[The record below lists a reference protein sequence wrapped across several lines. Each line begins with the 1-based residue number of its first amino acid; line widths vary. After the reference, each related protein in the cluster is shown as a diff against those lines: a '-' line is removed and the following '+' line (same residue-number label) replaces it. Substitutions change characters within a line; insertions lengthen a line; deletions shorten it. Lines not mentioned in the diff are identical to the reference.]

1 MLPRHSSRDI
11 WRSPPRERGLG
22 AAPLATDAAGEE
34 RRLAASQERSR
45 PRDSESFLT
54 VGPGSCS
61 GPPNPS
67 LLHYIVDC
75 HVASPPVRRRS
86 GQPIVVTVLELKSR

>member
-11 WRSPPRERGLG
+11 WRSPHRARTMA

-34 RRLAASQERSR
+34 RRMAASQVRSR

-54 VGPGSCS
+54 VGLGSCS

-75 HVASPPVRRRS
+75 HVASTRVGRRDV
-86 GQPIVVTVLELKSR
+86 QPIVDTVLELK

>member
-22 AAPLATDAAGEE
+22 AAPLATDPAGEE
-34 RRLAASQERSR
+34 RRLAASQVRSR

-54 VGPGSCS
+54 VGLGSWS
-61 GPPNPS
+61 GPPDPS
-67 LLHYIVDC
+67 QRHYIADSHEALTRGC
-75 HVASPPVRRRS
+75 RRDVRPT
-86 GQPIVVTVLELKSR
+86 GDTDVELN